1 MFSRRVGVGAIVAAV
16 ALLIWLEPVT
26 LPNWAIIAFVLALFP
41 MAVVLS
47 VKRMRQESRL
57 ARATWLALTRK

>member
-1 MFSRRVGVGAIVAAV
+1 MLIRVVGVGVVIATV
-16 ALLIWLEPVT
+16 ALLMWLAPFPIPDSTV
-26 LPNWAIIAFVLALFP
+26 IAFVLALFP